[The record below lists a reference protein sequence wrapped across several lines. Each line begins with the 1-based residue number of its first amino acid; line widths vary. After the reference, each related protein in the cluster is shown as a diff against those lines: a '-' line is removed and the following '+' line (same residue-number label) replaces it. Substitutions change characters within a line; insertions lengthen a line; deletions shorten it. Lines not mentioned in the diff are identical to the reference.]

1 MKRPD
6 GRCSGS
12 EIASAKMPLRI
23 GVNALYLIP
32 GRVGG
37 TEIYL
42 RNLLGALAEVDPVN
56 EYVIFTNRETGADLT
71 PRRPNFQ
78 TAPQPVPASFRPARI
93 LWEQTVLPI
102 EARRQR
108 LDVLFNP
115 GFTAPVCCPCPQVT
129 VFHDLQHKR
138 HPEYFR
144 WFDLPFWRLLL
155 WAAARCSALLVAVSQ
170 ATAADLA
177 RYYAT
182 PVEKIRVIGH
192 GVEERFFDI
201 GRERQRRPCA
211 PLVLTVSTLHPHK
224 NLERLVRVFGRFR
237 ARHPEYSLVLAGLR
251 GFHTKAVERAVAE
264 ADLSRSVR
272 LTGWIPREELYE
284 LYRDAAAFLYPSL
297 FEGFG
302 LPVLEAWAAG
312 IPTACSDIEPLR
324 SLADG
329 AALLFDPRD
338 EEALLTALERLVSDE
353 TVRARLA
360 AAGPERARAYSW
372 RRAAE
377 LTLATLTEARA
388 PAGISPTE
396 GCGRAT

>member
-1 MKRPD
+1 M
-6 GRCSGS
+6 
-12 EIASAKMPLRI
+12 APLRI

-32 GRVGG
+32 GGVGG

-42 RNLLGALAEVDPVN
+42 RNLLAALAEVDPVN
-56 EYVIFTNRETGADLT
+56 EYVIFTNRETGVNLA
-71 PRRPNFQ
+71 PKRRNFH
-78 TAPQPVPASFRPARI
+78 TAPQPVAASFRPARI
-93 LWEQTVLPI
+93 LWEQTVLPM

-115 GFTAPVCCPCPQVT
+115 GFTAPVCCTCPQVT

-155 WAAARCSALLVAVSQ
+155 WAAARRSALLVAVSH

-182 PVEKIRVIGH
+182 PADKIRVIAH

-201 GRERQRRPCA
+201 GRERQARSCE

-224 NLERLVRVFGRFR
+224 NLERLVRVFARFR
-237 ARHPEYSLVLAGLR
+237 ARRPEYRLVLAGLR
-251 GFHTKAVERAVAE
+251 GFQTTAVERAVAQ
-264 ADLSRSVR
+264 AGLSRSVR
-272 LTGWIPREELYE
+272 LTGWIPREELYD
-284 LYRDAAAFLYPSL
+284 LYRHAAAFIYPSL

-302 LPVLEAWAAG
+302 LPVLEALAAG
-312 IPTACSDIEPLR
+312 VPTACSDIEPLR
-324 SLADG
+324 SLTDG

-338 EEALLTALERLVSDE
+338 DEAVLAALESLVSDE

-360 AAGPERARAYSW
+360 AAGPERARRYSW

-377 LTLATLTEARA
+377 LTLAALAAAHTV
-388 PAGISPTE
+388 
-396 GCGRAT
+396 GRQ